1 MPKKNNN
8 IFFVFLILVFS
19 TCFSSTSFSDTSTK
33 LSVRGSG
40 QMIPRFETLKFNEVR
55 LRKGPSRDHPIDWV
69 YKLKGLPLKII
80 SEFDDWRK
88 VEDFDG
94 VNGWIHRSQ
103 LSRKRV
109 VQVVSSNSEIKSKP
123 NNDSNIIAL
132 AETGVLLNLERCDEI
147 WCRISK
153 QNINGWILRDNI
165 FGILENELPN

>member
-1 MPKKNNN
+1 MPKENNN
-8 IFFVFLILVFS
+8 IFLVFLILVFS
-19 TCFSSTSFSDTSTK
+19 TCFSSTTFSETSTK

-40 QMIPRFETLKFNEVR
+40 QIIPRFETLKFNEVR

-109 VQVVSSNSEIKSKP
+109 VQVISSNRGVESLIKTLKEKERKQLVVRGMSYLGVGHFSKEEYEKV
-123 NNDSNIIAL
+123 IAL
-132 AETGVLLNLERCDEI
+132 
-147 WCRISK
+147 K
-153 QNINGWILRDNI
+153 
-165 FGILENELPN
+165 FFH